1 MMFNKFI
8 TVNDNQAIR
17 DAASVVARATKE
29 HNETLK
35 NISDAEIKSKDR
47 VDIPLRDYLRMKEDL
62 ERTSRELM
70 HVNFLLAQMGIPA
83 EVVKRIE
90 GGSIHVESCAD
101 FRDYKRTYRIAF
113 TVDER
118 PMY

>member
-8 TVNDNQAIR
+8 TINDNQAIR

-29 HNETLK
+29 HNKTLK
-35 NISDAEIKSKDR
+35 SISDAEIKSKDR

-62 ERTSRELM
+62 ERTSRELV
-70 HVNFLLAQMGIPA
+70 HANFLLAQMGIPA
-83 EVVKRIE
+83 ELVKRIQ
-90 GGSIHVESCAD
+90 GSSINVESCDDYRD
-101 FRDYKRTYRIAF
+101 FLRTYRITF
-113 TVDER
+113 KVDTS

>member
-1 MMFNKFI
+1 MFNKFI
-8 TVNDNQAIR
+8 TINDNQAIR

-47 VDIPLRDYLRMKEDL
+47 VDIPLRDYLRMKDDL
-62 ERTSRELM
+62 ERTARELT
-70 HVNFLLAQMGIPA
+70 HANFLLAQMGIPA

-90 GGSIHVESCAD
+90 GSTIRVETCEDPCD
-101 FRDYKRTYRIAF
+101 FKRGYRITF
-113 TVDER
+113 KVDTS